1 MGCSQEAGYD
11 GHLSSEIGGVVSSL
25 WCRQCRAFPK
35 TGWDGRTL
43 TFTVFQEVA
52 ACTRIGGAAVSTKH
66 AGFVVNLGGAT
77 EADVL
82 ALIAHI
88 QKRVL
93 ETSGISLEPEVVR
106 L

>member
-1 MGCSQEAGYD
+1 MARRKASQPLELPSAG
-11 GHLSSEIGGVVSSL
+11 STFKRPVGGY
-25 WCRQCRAFPK
+25 
-35 TGWDGRTL
+35 
-43 TFTVFQEVA
+43 A
-52 ACTRIGGAAVSTKH
+52 AALIEQAGLKGVQIGGAAVSSKH
-66 AGFVVNLGGAT
+66 TGFVVNLGGAT

-93 ETSGISLEPEVVR
+93 ETSGIALETEVIR

>member
-1 MGCSQEAGYD
+1 M
-11 GHLSSEIGGVVSSL
+11 
-25 WCRQCRAFPK
+25 
-35 TGWDGRTL
+35 
-43 TFTVFQEVA
+43 
-52 ACTRIGGAAVSTKH
+52 STKH